1 MNPHT
6 TSHGSYIVR
15 DDDLDVREAAG
26 LGFVER
32 GQSKKS
38 LRENRPSTSHGSFS
52 YFIRCIFNANSMH
65 LFSCFMPGLFVVD
78 SYVIHFVYEV
88 VTCEFIPF

>member
-1 MNPHT
+1 VNPHT

-38 LRENRPSTSHGSFS
+38 LREKRKKVFHTEVE
-52 YFIRCIFNANSMH
+52 
-65 LFSCFMPGLFVVD
+65 GLQFD
-78 SYVIHFVYEV
+78 LGLGCLDRKKSSLIQRRGKLRHSYVGQGQDVLF
-88 VTCEFIPF
+88 